1 MIINVSSSGISLVH
15 ALPSIIWKLKVCKLF
30 HRRMQYFSHYFSPN
44 SAYWRK
50 KDLRLA
56 MLYLLMTLVVAC
68 ILYMVLWP
76 SSSTG
81 NSILSRKDNSP
92 CSSRDLA
99 HQLGVEICGVSN
111 GGLSKPV
118 VESNWIEYKIAIVA
132 DLDEEKS
139 KVPDKKNKWRSF
151 YKEGVL
157 RKHYSGDY
165 SVAWK
170 NEKDVLISQIAEK
183 GRGLELS
190 ELAAFNEK
198 LFTVDDRTGIVY
210 QIKDKKVIPW
220 VILSDGDGSVSKGF
234 KGEWMTV
241 KDNTLYVGGLG
252 KEWTTPTG
260 ELVNFNPQYVK
271 SIGPSG
277 DVVHHN
283 WRSVYEGVKAALGIK
298 SPGYVIHEAVM
309 WSTVKRRWFFLPRR
323 ASHEKYDDQADER
336 RATNV
341 LLSCNEHFEDFTVT
355 RIGKLIPTHGFSS
368 FKFVPGTGD
377 NNIVALR
384 SVEDQG
390 QISTFIMVFKID
402 GTIILDE
409 SFIDSDKYEGI
420 EFI

>member
-1 MIINVSSSGISLVH
+1 
-15 ALPSIIWKLKVCKLF
+15 
-30 HRRMQYFSHYFSPN
+30 MQYLGYYFSPN

-50 KDLRLA
+50 KDAKQAL
-56 MLYLLMTLVVAC
+56 MYLLMTVVVASV
-68 ILYMVLWP
+68 LYMLFWP
-76 SSSTG
+76 SSSFG
-81 NSILSRKDNSP
+81 GIISSPREESP
-92 CSSRDLA
+92 CVSRDVA
-99 HQLGVEICGVSN
+99 HKFGVENCRVNYGQ
-111 GGLSKPV
+111 LSKPTIH
-118 VESNWIEYKIAIVA
+118 SNWIEYRIAIVA

-157 RKHYSGDY
+157 RKHYSGEY
-165 SVAWK
+165 SVAWDS
-170 NEKDVLISQIAEK
+170 EKDVLMTQIAEK

-190 ELAAFNEK
+190 ELAVFNEK
-198 LFTVDDRTGIVY
+198 LYTVDDRTGIVY
-210 QIKDKKVIPW
+210 QIKNKKVIPW
-220 VILSDGDGSVSKGF
+220 VILPDGDGSVSKGF

-283 WRSVYEGVKAALGIK
+283 WRNVYDGVKMALGIK

-309 WSTVKRRWFFLPRR
+309 WSSVKRRWFFLPRR

-341 LLSCNEHFEDFTVT
+341 LLSCNEHFEDFTIT

-368 FKFVPGTGD
+368 FKFVPGTND
-377 NNIVALR
+377 DVIVALR

-390 QISTFIMVFKID
+390 HISTYIMVFKVD
-402 GTIILDE
+402 GTIIMDE
-409 SFIDSDKYEGI
+409 SFIDNDKYEGV
-420 EFI
+420 EFV

>member
-1 MIINVSSSGISLVH
+1 
-15 ALPSIIWKLKVCKLF
+15 
-30 HRRMQYFSHYFSPN
+30 MQNFAYYFSPN
-44 SAYWRK
+44 GAYWRK
-50 KDLRLA
+50 KDTRQALT
-56 MLYLLMTLVVAC
+56 YLIMTLVFAS
-68 ILYMVLWP
+68 ILYVLFWP
-76 SSSTG
+76 RTLIGDTFLSNKGKALCVAGDIAHKVGVENCGTG
-81 NSILSRKDNSP
+81 NGQLSTP
-92 CSSRDLA
+92 A
-99 HQLGVEICGVSN
+99 IE
-111 GGLSKPV
+111 SKWL
-118 VESNWIEYKIAIVA
+118 EFKIAIVA

-157 RKHYSGDY
+157 RKHFNGEY
-165 SVAWK
+165 SVSWK
-170 NEKDVLISQIAEK
+170 SGYDVLMSQIAEK

-190 ELAAFNEK
+190 DLAHFNDK
-198 LFTVDDRTGIVY
+198 LCTVDDRTGIVY

-220 VILSDGDGSVSKGF
+220 VILPDGDGQVSKGF

-283 WRSVYEGVKAALGIK
+283 WRSVYEGVKIALGIK

-309 WSTVKRRWFFLPRR
+309 WSNVKRRWYFLPRR

-341 LLSCNEHFEDFTVT
+341 LLSCNESFEDFTVT
-355 RIGKLIPTHGFSS
+355 TIGKLIPTHGFSS

-377 NNIVALR
+377 NIIVALR

-390 QISTFIMVFKID
+390 HISTYIMVFKVD
-402 GTIILDE
+402 GTIIMDE
-409 SFIDSDKYEGI
+409 SFIENDKYEGI

>member
-1 MIINVSSSGISLVH
+1 
-15 ALPSIIWKLKVCKLF
+15 
-30 HRRMQYFSHYFSPN
+30 MQYLGYYFSPN

-50 KDLRLA
+50 KDAKQAL
-56 MLYLLMTLVVAC
+56 MYLLMTVVVAGV
-68 ILYMVLWP
+68 LYMLFWP
-76 SSSTG
+76 SSSIG
-81 NSILSRKDNSP
+81 GIISSPREESP
-92 CSSRDLA
+92 CVSRDVA
-99 HQLGVEICGVSN
+99 HKFGVENCRVNYGQ
-111 GGLSKPV
+111 LSKPTV
-118 VESNWIEYKIAIVA
+118 DSNWIEYRIAIVA

-157 RKHYSGDY
+157 RKHYSGEY
-165 SVAWK
+165 SVAWDS
-170 NEKDVLISQIAEK
+170 EKDVLMTQIAEK

-190 ELAAFNEK
+190 ELAVFNEK
-198 LFTVDDRTGIVY
+198 LYTVDDRTGIVY
-210 QIKDKKVIPW
+210 QIKNKKVIPW
-220 VILSDGDGSVSKGF
+220 VILPDGDGSVSKGF

-283 WRSVYEGVKAALGIK
+283 WRNVYDGVKMALGIK

-309 WSTVKRRWFFLPRR
+309 WSSVKRRWFFLPRR

-341 LLSCNEHFEDFTVT
+341 LLSCNEHFEDFTIT

-368 FKFVPGTGD
+368 FKFVPGTND
-377 NNIVALR
+377 DVIVALR

-390 QISTFIMVFKID
+390 HISTYIMVFKVD
-402 GTIILDE
+402 GTIIMDE
-409 SFIDSDKYEGI
+409 SFIDNDKYEGV
-420 EFI
+420 EFV